1 MDGRTEQWSVVK
13 VSLKICYLTEGEKSL
28 EVYTHFEF
36 LVRKFIKHDK
46 ASVPLKSSPINSGL
60 HFKNLLND
68 YYKSNLKN
76 LSSTELEC
84 STFLEMEQIIS
95 EIYGEKRQH
104 INAAYHV

>member
-68 YYKSNLKN
+68 YY
-76 LSSTELEC
+76 
-84 STFLEMEQIIS
+84 
-95 EIYGEKRQH
+95 
-104 INAAYHV
+104 